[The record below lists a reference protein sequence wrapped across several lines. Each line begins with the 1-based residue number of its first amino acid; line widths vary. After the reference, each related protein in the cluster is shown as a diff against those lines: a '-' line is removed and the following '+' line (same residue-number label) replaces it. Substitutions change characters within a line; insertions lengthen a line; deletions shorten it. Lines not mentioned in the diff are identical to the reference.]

1 MEDNVLVLLCA
12 NAHASWPSHV
22 QSRQFVSTL
31 IFQNSKLNQHLR
43 VLISLLPSWAEDILW
58 LMTVK
63 PFSNELTE
71 QILSQIDAYLRK
83 NEGPHY
89 AAFDAD
95 GTLWDSDVGENFF
108 QYQIDFC
115 SLPALKTMDP
125 WKHYN
130 GLKKIHPPD
139 AYLWLA
145 QLCSPFPVE
154 EIREWAEETL
164 TSFPPVVLEAQKTL
178 IHELLKRKIKV
189 FVVSASTHW
198 AVEAAVTLVGLTAES
213 ALGVKTKV
221 VNGLVTK
228 EQDGPITWREGKRI
242 ALLEKPKAWRPCCA
256 QETHLATYTSWNA
269 LL

>member
-1 MEDNVLVLLCA
+1 
-12 NAHASWPSHV
+12 
-22 QSRQFVSTL
+22 
-31 IFQNSKLNQHLR
+31 
-43 VLISLLPSWAEDILW
+43 
-58 LMTVK
+58 MTVK

-83 NEGPHY
+83 NDGPHY

-115 SLPALKTMDP
+115 NLPPLKSMDP

-228 EQDGPITWREGKRI
+228 EQDGPITWREGKRV
-242 ALLEKPKAWRPCCA
+242 ALLEKTQGVAPILCSGNSSGDLHLLECA
-256 QETHLATYTSWNA
+256 SLIRLAVQTQTADSKHSGLYQDEQA
-269 LL
+269 LLAVAKERGWLTHNFRGC